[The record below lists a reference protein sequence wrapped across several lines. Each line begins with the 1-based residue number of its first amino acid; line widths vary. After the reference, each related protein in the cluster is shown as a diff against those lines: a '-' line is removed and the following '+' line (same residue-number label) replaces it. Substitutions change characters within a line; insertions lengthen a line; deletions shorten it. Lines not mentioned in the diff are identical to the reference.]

1 MRLWSF
7 HLLLSTEKSS
17 LVYGDLTL
25 FIGIAMYSV
34 YLNVSAIEPAT
45 QNLMMSTVK
54 VACGPDPQSLAL
66 QAIQDVF
73 KGARKGI

>member
-1 MRLWSF
+1 MVF
-7 HLLLSTEKSS
+7 GLLLFTEKSS

-34 YLNVSAIEPAT
+34 YLNVVAIEPEPAT